1 METNDDIKTQIDI
14 ILHSIS
20 RIERYMSLTR
30 DEDDRNRLQEN
41 LKSEFEK
48 LNDYRDKYP
57 ELFI

>member
-1 METNDDIKTQIDI
+1 METNDDIEKQIEVI
-14 ILHSIS
+14 VNYIS
-20 RIERYMSLTR
+20 RVERYMSLTR

-41 LKSEFEK
+41 LKSEIEK

>member
-1 METNDDIKTQIDI
+1 METNDDIEKQIEVI
-14 ILHSIS
+14 VNYIS
-20 RIERYMSLTR
+20 RVERYIAFTR

-41 LKSEFEK
+41 LKSEIEK

>member
-1 METNDDIKTQIDI
+1 METIEDIEKQIDI
-14 ILHSIS
+14 IVRYIS
-20 RIERYMSLTR
+20 RVERYMSLTR

-41 LKSEFEK
+41 LKSEIEK

>member
-1 METNDDIKTQIDI
+1 MKTNDDIEKQIEVI
-14 ILHSIS
+14 VNYIS
-20 RIERYMSLTR
+20 RVERYMSLTR

-41 LKSEFEK
+41 LKSEIEK